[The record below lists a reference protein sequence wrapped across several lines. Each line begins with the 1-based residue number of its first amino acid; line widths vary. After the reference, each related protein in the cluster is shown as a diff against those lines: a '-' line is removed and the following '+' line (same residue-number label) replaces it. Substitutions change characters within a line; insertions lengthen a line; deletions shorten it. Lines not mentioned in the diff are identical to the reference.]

1 MDTIRIIISLAAHN
15 GWKLYQLDVKS
26 AFLQGD
32 LNEEV
37 YIDQLEGFVKEGK
50 EYMAYRLH
58 KALYG
63 LKQAPRAWFNKIE
76 SHFVSKGFK
85 GCDSEQT
92 LFTKRSAEG
101 KMLIVTIYVDDL
113 IFTGNDHEQ
122 MNKFK
127 QAMMRQ
133 FDMTDLGHLNYF
145 LGIEVVQKANGVF
158 ICQKRYAEQILKRFG
173 MSTCNPVY
181 CPILPGVKVGRDKEG
196 KLVDETYYK
205 QIVGS
210 LMYLTF
216 TRPGLM
222 FATRLISRY
231 MSKPTDLH
239 LQIAKKILRYL
250 KETTQ
255 FGILYQAGCRGRDLE
270 VYTDSDYAGD
280 MDDRKSTSGYVFK
293 FSSGAVAWTFK
304 KQPIVSLSTTEAEFI
319 AATVCTCQAIWL
331 KRIRTELGYE
341 HEGCIVIKC
350 DNSSTIKLS
359 KNPVMHG
366 RSKHIDERYHFL
378 RDLAKKGRN

>member
-1 MDTIRIIISLAAHN
+1 MAMQSEIDSIQKNNTWSLTELPRSSKSIGVKWIYKTKRDENGEIIKHKTRLVAKGYSQKEGIDYIEVFSPVARMDTIRMIISLAAHN

-37 YIDQLEGFVKEGK
+37 YIDQPEGFVKEGK
-50 EYMAYRLH
+50 EYMVYRLH

-76 SHFVSKGFK
+76 SHFVSEGFK

-92 LFTKRSAEG
+92 LFTKRSAE
-101 KMLIVTIYVDDL
+101 
-113 IFTGNDHEQ
+113 
-122 MNKFK
+122 
-127 QAMMRQ
+127 
-133 FDMTDLGHLNYF
+133 DLGHLNYF

-158 ICQKRYAEQILKRFG
+158 IRQKRYAERILKRFG

-210 LMYLTF
+210 QMYLTS
-216 TRPGLM
+216 TRPDLM
-222 FATRLISRY
+222 FATSLISRY

-250 KETTQ
+250 KGTTQ
-255 FGILYQAGCRGRDLE
+255 FGIFYQTGCREGDLE
-270 VYTDSDYAGD
+270 VYTDSDYAED

-293 FSSGAVAWTFK
+293 FSSGVVAWTSK
-304 KQPIVSLSTTEAEFI
+304 KQPIVSLSTTKA
-319 AATVCTCQAIWL
+319 
-331 KRIRTELGYE
+331 
-341 HEGCIVIKC
+341 
-350 DNSSTIKLS
+350 
-359 KNPVMHG
+359 
-366 RSKHIDERYHFL
+366 
-378 RDLAKKGRN
+378 